1 MKLRKIVSGGQ
12 TGADQGALAA
22 CVQKKFP
29 YGGWVPKGRRSEKGK
44 VPAKYRLRQ
53 HWSRHYPPR
62 TEKNVVDSD
71 GTVIFTFGQPDGG
84 SLLTID
90 FAKKHK
96 RPWLAVDLNMPPEAA
111 AAKVVRWVKRRLP
124 DNAVLNVAGSR
135 RSKAPG
141 IHLAVKRVIV
151 DVIEREGGGGRNADR
166 GLPRKTK
173 FTKGEA
179 GIEAASSAGR
189 RESPGDALDKDQGGG
204 GSRMAAVRWRKT
216 ARGSLSR

>member
-29 YGGWVPKGRRSEKGK
+29 YGGWVPKGRRTERGK
-44 VPAKYRLRQ
+44 VPKQYRMRQ

-71 GTVIFTFGQPDGG
+71 GTVVFTFGKADGG

-90 FAKKHK
+90 FAKKHG
-96 RPWLAVDLNMPPEAA
+96 RPWLAVDLEQPGAA
-111 AAKVVRWVKRRLP
+111 LKVERWMKRRLP
-124 DNAVLNVAGSR
+124 DGAVLNVAGSR

-141 IHLAVKRVIV
+141 IHMAVKRVV
-151 DVIEREGGGGRNADR
+151 ADVLERAGR
-166 GLPRKTK
+166 GS
-173 FTKGEA
+173 GEA
-179 GIEAASSAGR
+179 RKGR
-189 RESPGDALDKDQGGG
+189 GRH
-204 GSRMAAVRWRKT
+204 GSGRF
-216 ARGSLSR
+216 